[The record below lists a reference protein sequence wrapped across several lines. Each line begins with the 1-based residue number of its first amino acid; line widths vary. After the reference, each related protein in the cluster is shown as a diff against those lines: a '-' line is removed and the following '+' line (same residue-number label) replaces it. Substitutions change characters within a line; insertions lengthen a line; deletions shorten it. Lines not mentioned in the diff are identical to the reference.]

1 MRATKCLARRSI
13 RLKEYDYGEPGS
25 YFVTICAYR
34 HAYLFGT
41 VRRGIMCANAYGRIV
56 EQEWLASPAI
66 RDEVEIDAFV
76 VMPNHVHGIIWI
88 KTANLAGAPG
98 ATAHD
103 ATPRGGSP
111 RHVGAHGRAPLR
123 KVGSAPY
130 RPPRSLG
137 SFVAGFKSA
146 CTKRINVA
154 RGSPGVP
161 VWQRNYYERVLRNED
176 ELNAARQYIID
187 NPTLWEDT

>member
-1 MRATKCLARRSI
+1 MPL
-13 RLKEYDYGEPGS
+13 
-25 YFVTICAYR
+25 
-34 HAYLFGT
+34 
-41 VRRGIMCANAYGRIV
+41 RG
-56 EQEWLASPAI
+56 SPAI
-66 RDEVEIDAFV
+66 PDEIAIDAFV
-76 VMPNHVHGIIWI
+76 AMPNHVHGIIWI

-137 SFVAGFKSA
+137 SFVAGFNSA

-161 VWQRNYYERVLRNED
+161 VWQRNYYERVLRDED